1 MKIKLKKRITPSTS
15 AVFAPKFAERSRI
28 VETLQ
33 KLILPGMLSA
43 LLVLGSSESSRAG
56 GMMYDEALVP
66 RFNIPKTSKPPTIDG
81 RIEPGEWKDSVQLM
95 GMVWT
100 SSLGYRDRPVSF
112 RVAWD
117 DKYIYISHRIDV
129 LTGKT
134 PFLKRTRRETYD
146 TGVVW
151 DDSIEVGLF
160 LHERNRLANEEAS
173 YLKFIIN
180 SFGAGEY
187 MKNYPSIGQVL
198 FNWTPKFQI
207 ASQIVTDSEG
217 KAWWEQEIAM
227 SLDDLQMKVPHKA
240 GDKVGIGLFSVAH
253 NPTAFQWL
261 DFPSAT
267 GHLEHYGFPKAVLTD
282 TAPYVQVEEI
292 SGLHDEKLSFKS
304 VVYNPSDAPVKVDA
318 SIVVQHG
325 PKVNAKGAAQ
335 VGAHGE
341 LEAPEEAFKEER
353 VLEIPA
359 RGSVRFDAAKGLP
372 GLQSADKGMG
382 FLRVSL
388 VKQGGEPVYTF
399 ACNFSGKDKKYATP
413 VEYKPFL
420 GNRVDFTQD
429 KGLLY
434 LSVDTFDAPIEAD
447 AKPTGAT
454 YKVVAEDG
462 KEIASGSMKYFAN
475 GLYNDFLELGDLPLG
490 KYDVNLALV
499 DASGKELA
507 TAKRK
512 ITKKDFAKEFSAWWN
527 NKIGNTEKVLKP
539 FEPLQ
544 VKQGKGPAPEI
555 ACTRRVYQFGS
566 LGLPVQIEAN
576 GGPVLVAPARIVV
589 TVDGKEHVLPTDRA
603 VKVTSKKDWRVDFEA
618 APVTV
623 AGVTFSATGWMEQ
636 DGLVELALTYAPEK
650 PGTSVAVEGLRIE
663 WPVVEDPA
671 GDYMACMGQGN
682 NYSARTIGAVP
693 KQEGQVWNT
702 RDDIG
707 IVGSGRRVGNFLGN
721 LWVGSDRRGLF
732 WCADSDRGWE
742 PDGRVPAL
750 AVKRERPQGASA
762 NAVVMVNNI
771 VGSAE
776 GKAAL
781 ALNEPRTVRF
791 GYNASPFRKLE
802 PGFRINQVSAAGSF
816 SGGKYKVDWDT
827 NKEQFTVLSPP
838 FSDTKRWPEYYAH
851 CKETVQKLM
860 YEGIAADGG
869 FKSLSPAPGSSAYY
883 RNRRLTL
890 YTTNQIALRGYGR
903 KSIENP
909 NPYDAFASKWVDANN
924 EETLAKTYRDYM
936 IWLMDKQ
943 VKEGG
948 CQHFYFDISFGETL
962 HSDLAAGF
970 GYRLPDGK
978 IQPESSDTNLREWYK
993 RVYAMMEEN
1002 DLHPGGVSG
1011 HATNGFSL
1019 KMLPFTDAI
1028 LDSEYPM
1035 ADPIDVYPSER
1046 MIALSSPHTFGTNW
1060 QHLSNFMNPTWT
1072 MMHDAAAATPQGPFM
1087 ASPEFMEWGIS
1098 RADVEFISYWRN
1110 QEIVKQIGSGLIASI
1125 WKRPGNSGSAFIA
1138 IMNYGPDPVGQGK
1151 TRPAQL
1157 TLDLKA
1163 LGVPAEAIKEGGDR
1177 VRIRQLYNSK
1187 VQNYYLR
1194 TLDWAKDLKG
1204 KALPP
1209 IEPTLDVATGA
1220 IGGFDINYHDV
1231 KLLAIDWEAK
1241 PLDEAAIKN
1250 LAQDDAGT
1258 RRRLLNW
1265 GLNSASA
1272 MPEKTIA
1279 SDNPA
1284 IKVEAWKRP
1293 GDAGGRGNSI
1303 LLRITNTEKPVDAKD
1318 KAPVVGTLALD
1329 LKVLDVNVR
1338 KVWTEYTS
1346 AVPLDGK
1353 GGIIN
1358 VERADQPRG
1367 KAQVAFNAYSGEL
1380 YYSLPKGQSR
1390 IFSIDRY

>member
-1 MKIKLKKRITPSTS
+1 MKTKPAIHINTPAPS
-15 AVFAPKFAERSRI
+15 ALASGFAPRSRA
-28 VETLQ
+28 VATLR
-33 KLILPGMLSA
+33 KLILPGFLTG
-43 LLVLGSSESSRAG
+43 LLVLGSAESSRAG
-56 GMMYDEALVP
+56 GMMYDEALAP
-66 RFNIPKTSKPPTIDG
+66 KFNIPKTSKPPTIDG

-117 DKYIYISHRIDV
+117 DNNLYISHRIDV

-134 PFLKRTRRETYD
+134 PFLKRTKRETYD

-160 LHERNRLANEEAS
+160 LHERNRLPDEEAS

-198 FNWTPKFQI
+198 FNWTPKFQV

-227 SLDDLQMKVPHKA
+227 SLDDLQMKAPHKA

-253 NPTAFQWL
+253 NPAGFQWL

-325 PKVNAKGAAQ
+325 PKAKDR
-335 VGAHGE
+335 HGE

-359 RGSVRFDAAKGLP
+359 RGSVRFDAAKDLP

-413 VEYKPFL
+413 VDYKPFL
-420 GNRVDFTQD
+420 GTRVDFTQD
-429 KGLLY
+429 KGLLG
-434 LSVDTFDAPIEAD
+434 LAVDTFDAPIEAD

-462 KEIASGSMKYFAN
+462 KEIASGSLKYFVN
-475 GLYNDFLELGDLPLG
+475 GWYDDLVELGDIPLG
-490 KYDVNLALV
+490 KYDVSLALV

-507 TAKRK
+507 TSKKK
-512 ITKKDFAKEFSAWWN
+512 ITKRDFAKAFPAWWN
-527 NKIGNTEKVLKP
+527 NTIGNTEKVLKP

-544 VKQGKGPAPEI
+544 VRSGKGKGTEI

-566 LGLPVQIEAN
+566 LGLPAQIEAN
-576 GGPVLVAPARIVV
+576 GGPVLVAPARIVLM
-589 TVDGKEHVLPTDRA
+589 VDGKEHILPTDRA

-693 KQEGQVWNT
+693 KKDGQVWNT

-707 IVGSGRRVGNFLGN
+707 IVGSGRRIGNFLGN
-721 LWVGSDRRGLF
+721 LWVGSDQRGLF

-742 PDGRVPAL
+742 PDDRVPAL
-750 AVKRERPQGASA
+750 AVKRERLEGAA
-762 NAVVMVNNI
+762 NKAVVIVNNL

-776 GKAAL
+776 GKPAF
-781 ALNEPRTVRF
+781 ALNEPRTVKF

-816 SGGKYKVDWDT
+816 SGSKYKINWDT
-827 NKEQFTVLSPP
+827 NKEFFTVLSPP
-838 FSDTKRWPEYYAH
+838 FTDPKRWPEYYAH

-869 FKSLSPAPGSSAYY
+869 FKSLTPAPGTSAYY

-890 YTTNQIALRGYGR
+890 YTTNQVALRGYGR
-903 KSIENP
+903 KSIEEP
-909 NPYDAFASKWVDANN
+909 NPYDAFGSKWINASN

-936 IWLMDKQ
+936 VWLMDRQ

-962 HSDLAAGF
+962 HNELASGF

-978 IQPESSDTNLREWYK
+978 IQPEASDTNLREWYK

-1011 HATNGFSL
+1011 HATNVFSL

-1035 ADPIDVYPSER
+1035 ADPIDVFNSER
-1046 MIALSSPHTFGTNW
+1046 MIAISSPHTFGTNW
-1060 QHLSNFMNPTWT
+1060 QHLQNFMNPTWA
-1072 MMHDAAAATPQGPFM
+1072 MMHDAATSTSQGAFL
-1087 ASPEFMEWGIS
+1087 SFPEFLQWGIG
-1098 RADVEFISYWRN
+1098 RGDVEFIPYWRN
-1110 QEIVKQIGSGLIASI
+1110 QAVVKQIGPGLIASI

-1138 IMNYGPDPVGQGK
+1138 IMNYGPDPIGQGK
-1151 TRPAQL
+1151 TRPAEL

-1209 IEPTLDVATGA
+1209 IQPTLDVATGA

-1231 KLLAIDWEAK
+1231 KLLALDWEAK
-1241 PLDEAAIKN
+1241 PVDEAAIKN
-1250 LAQDDAGT
+1250 LAQDNAET
-1258 RRRLLNW
+1258 RRRLLDW

-1272 MPEKTIA
+1272 MSEKAPIV

-1284 IKVEAWKRP
+1284 IKVEAWKRS
-1293 GDAGGRGNSI
+1293 GDEGGRSNSI
-1303 LLRITNTEKPVDAKD
+1303 LLRVTNTEKPVDAKD
-1318 KAPVVGTLALD
+1318 KAETAGTIKLD
-1329 LKVLDVNVR
+1329 LKGLDVNVR
-1338 KVWTEYTS
+1338 KVWKEYTS

-1367 KAQVAFNAYSGEL
+1367 KAQAAFNAYNGEI